1 MASVSLGTCRSVSI
15 MLINFFKKSYN
26 TDRTAFYAEI
36 TETVLLVV
44 ASAILS
50 FTILNPATQIFVPL
64 YLVGSCLGMFS
75 TWRRGSSAFLMCCW
89 FTLMNIWALIQLIIN

>member
-1 MASVSLGTCRSVSI
+1 MASVSLGMCRSVSV

-26 TDRTAFYAEI
+26 TDQTAFYAEI

-44 ASAILS
+44 ASAVLS
-50 FTILNPATQIFVPL
+50 FTILNPATQIFV
-64 YLVGSCLGMFS
+64 S